1 MGRNSRRSSEDNSR
15 RRYRRGSSSPRRTP
29 SAERSKPVQHSKP
42 TEKRYSDRKTD
53 RSRTQRSRS
62 GSARRSR
69 SRSASPAHVQTRRMS
84 MQAQQNQQEIQLPIG
99 ANMQTDILKV
109 EGDFSNFPEITQKT
123 RESLI
128 ARGITYLFPVQ
139 VGSFR
144 HVTARKDLIVR
155 DLTGSGKTLAYAL
168 PTIEYLR
175 KSKTLGTG
183 KI

>member
-1 MGRNSRRSSEDNSR
+1 
-15 RRYRRGSSSPRRTP
+15 
-29 SAERSKPVQHSKP
+29 VQP
-42 TEKRYSDRKTD
+42 
-53 RSRTQRSRS
+53 
-62 GSARRSR
+62 
-69 SRSASPAHVQTRRMS
+69 RRMS
-84 MQAQQNQQEIQLPIG
+84 MEAQQNHQDIQLPVG
-99 ANMQTDILKV
+99 ANMRTDVLKV

-144 HVTARKDLIVR
+144 HVMSRKDLIVR
-155 DLTGSGKTLAYAL
+155 DLTGSGKTLGYAL
-168 PTIEYLR
+168 PMIEHLR